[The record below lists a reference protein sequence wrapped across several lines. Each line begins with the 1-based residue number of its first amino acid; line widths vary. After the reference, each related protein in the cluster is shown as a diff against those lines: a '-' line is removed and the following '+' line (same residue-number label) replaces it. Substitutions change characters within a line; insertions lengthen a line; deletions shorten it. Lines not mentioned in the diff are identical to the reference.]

1 MNRPSDDPIEVYLDQ
16 LLTELPGTPRHVR
29 HTLSEVE
36 AHLPRQRHWQRKPRD
51 STNMLPRFVAVQRMG
66 PIDGVIDSRASRFR
80 LTPARRRRAVLGA
93 LFVGAAGGLAVGAAG
108 LVAAVVRMIAG
119 DAAVGIPFPTGAYS
133 QSDCTRWLAAY
144 PNARD
149 CVAAMTIDHA
159 NDFLLSTGAVGVVGV
174 VCLSLFVWLRH
185 RWNSHAVAAVAP
197 AYVEDVAAGTV
208 RTTGGDVSIGARH
221 RRGPRHPR
229 PGCRAVVLS
238 RGCGIRCGCGLHG
251 SRLVAGATA
260 SLHVPANCPVGAEH
274 AGYDD
279 PAGDGRE
286 RLSELIERLVRPEPA
301 VGLEDVEPR

>member
-1 MNRPSDDPIEVYLDQ
+1 MNQPDDDPIEVYLDQ
-16 LLTELPGTPRHVR
+16 LLTELPGTPQHVR

-36 AHLPRQRHWQRKPRD
+36 AHLRD
-51 STNMLPRFVAVQRMG
+51 SATAAEAQGLDEHAAAVLAVQRMG
-66 PIDGVIDSRASRFR
+66 PIDGVIDGRASRFR
-80 LTPARRRRAVLGA
+80 LTPARRRRTVLGA
-93 LFVGAAGGLAVGAAG
+93 LFVGAAGGIAVGAAG

-185 RWNSHAVAAVAP
+185 RWNSHAIAAVAP

-208 RTTGGDVSIGARH
+208 ALLAAMFLLAQGIDAVLVTHGQGA
-221 RRGPRHPR
+221 GQWFSLAAAAF
-229 PGCRAVVLS
+229 GAAVVCAARGWSQVRLPHFTS
-238 RGCGIRCGCGLHG
+238 RRIVL
-251 SRLVAGATA
+251 
-260 SLHVPANCPVGAEH
+260 
-274 AGYDD
+274 
-279 PAGDGRE
+279 
-286 RLSELIERLVRPEPA
+286 
-301 VGLEDVEPR
+301 